1 MLKSSIKSEIQ
12 KLWNLTQGDSQ
23 ICVAILDGL
32 VDQSHDCLNAANLT
46 RLPTLI
52 QGEATANGSMSGHGT
67 HVASIIFGQHNSS
80 ELRGIAPQC
89 RGLIVPIFGDNNKKL
104 SQLDLSRAI
113 EQAVNA
119 GAHIINVSAGQLTD
133 NGEAEGWLDRAVQ
146 LCKDHNVLIV
156 AAAGNDGC
164 ECLHVPASLPTVLA
178 VGAMNDQGKPID
190 FSNWGEKYQNQ
201 GILAPG
207 EHILG
212 AKPGGGTQKLSGTSF
227 ATPIVSG
234 VAALLL
240 SLQVQRGETPD
251 PAKVRAVLLETA
263 IPCTD
268 KDTDDISR
276 CLLGKLNIS
285 GALQYFT
292 GGTMSEELDTV
303 ETVDS
308 VEAAG
313 CGCAEITKSAE
324 PEPNPEE
331 FIPPEIF
338 PVVPAVTTSA
348 PFTNSSNSQSTTMS
362 NRTSNYITASQ
373 APSDLAEVNL
383 VYALG
388 TLGYD
393 FGSEARR
400 DSFKQ
405 LMPGVQIDGT
415 AIPANPYD
423 ARQMVDYLGD
433 NLSEAKSLIWTLN
446 LELTP
451 VYAIEP
457 GGAFAR
463 DVYGILQ
470 ELLSGQI
477 QAEDSENYIERVSIP
492 GILSGRS
499 VKLFSGQVVPVI
511 EVPNT
516 RGLYGW
522 KVNTL
527 VQAAIQTVQA
537 QATEAQEE
545 SIRRTLGSFLSRI
558 YYDLRNLGTTSQDR
572 ALNFASTNA
581 FQAASTFAEA
591 VATGMELDSITVE
604 KSPFCR
610 LDSDCW
616 DVKLKFFDPENS
628 RRAKKLFRFTIDVSD
643 IIPVTLV
650 YSLLIVVG
658 WVKRQRDPT
667 KY

>member
-1 MLKSSIKSEIQ
+1 
-12 KLWNLTQGDSQ
+12 
-23 ICVAILDGL
+23 L

-104 SQLDLSRAI
+104 SQLDLARAI

-207 EHILG
+207 ENILG

-240 SLQVQRGETPD
+240 SLQVQRGEKPD

-285 GALQYFT
+285 GALAYFT

-308 VEAAG
+308 IEAAG
-313 CGCAEITKSAE
+313 CGCAEITNSAE
-324 PEPNPEE
+324 PEPSPEE
-331 FIPPEIF
+331 FIPPEFF

-348 PFTNSSNSQSTTMS
+348 PLTNSSNSQFTTMS

-477 QAEDSENYIERVSIP
+477 QAEDSENYVERVSIP

-511 EVPNT
+511 EVPNI
-516 RGLYGW
+516 RGMYGW

-537 QATEAQEE
+537 QASEAQEE

-643 IIPVTLV
+643 IIPVTLGEV
-650 YSLLIVVG
+650 RSWSTPY
-658 WVKRQRDPT
+658 
-667 KY
+667 

>member
-1 MLKSSIKSEIQ
+1 MLKSPIKADIQ
-12 KLWNLTQGDSQ
+12 KIWDLTQGDSQ
-23 ICVAILDGL
+23 ICVAVLDGL
-32 VDQSHDCLNAANLT
+32 VDQSHPCFNVANLT

-52 QGEATANGSMSGHGT
+52 QGEATDGSMSGHGT
-67 HVASIIFGQHNSS
+67 HVASIIFGQPESPVA
-80 ELRGIAPQC
+80 GIAPQC
-89 RGLIVPIFGDNNKKL
+89 RGLIVPIFSDHNQKL

-119 GAHIINVSAGQLTD
+119 GAHIINISAGQLTD
-133 NGEAEGWLDRAVQ
+133 NGEAEGWLDKAVQ
-146 LCKDHNVLIV
+146 LCRDNNVLIV

-190 FSNWGEKYQNQ
+190 FSNWGESYQNQ

-207 EHILG
+207 ENILG
-212 AKPGGGTQKLSGTSF
+212 AKPGGETHKLSGTSF

-234 VAALLL
+234 VPALLL
-240 SLQVQRGETPD
+240 SLQIQRGEKPD
-251 PAKVRAVLLETA
+251 PAKVRTALLETA

-292 GGTMSEELDTV
+292 GGTMSEELDTI

-308 VEAAG
+308 IEAAG
-313 CGCAEITKSAE
+313 CGCGAIDTTSDTTNITE

-331 FIPPEIF
+331 FMDELPEI
-338 PVVPAVTTSA
+338 VPASPVTNSA
-348 PFTNSSNSQSTTMS
+348 PLTTANLPNSRPTTMS

-373 APSDLAEVNL
+373 APSDLAEANL

-405 LMPGVQIDGT
+405 LMPGVAIDGT

-451 VYAIEP
+451 IYAIEP

-463 DVYGILQ
+463 DVYEILQ
-470 ELLSGQI
+470 QLLSGQI
-477 QAEDSENYIERVSIP
+477 QAEDSENYVERVSIP

-511 EVPNT
+511 EVPNI
-516 RGLYGW
+516 RGMYGW

-537 QATEAQEE
+537 QASEAQEE

-643 IIPVTLV
+643 IIPVTLGEV
-650 YSLLIVVG
+650 RSWSTPY
-658 WVKRQRDPT
+658 
-667 KY
+667 

>member
-1 MLKSSIKSEIQ
+1 MPKSSIETEIQ

-32 VDQSHDCLNAANLT
+32 VDQSHNCFNAANLT

-104 SQLDLSRAI
+104 SQLDLARAI

-240 SLQVQRGETPD
+240 SLQVQRGEKPD

-285 GALQYFT
+285 GALAYFT

-308 VEAAG
+308 IEAAG
-313 CGCAEITKSAE
+313 CGCAEITNSAE
-324 PEPNPEE
+324 PEPSPEE
-331 FIPPEIF
+331 FIPPEFF

-348 PFTNSSNSQSTTMS
+348 PFTNSSNSQFTTMS

-470 ELLSGQI
+470 QLLSGQI
-477 QAEDSENYIERVSIP
+477 QAEDSENYVERVSIP

-511 EVPNT
+511 EVPNI
-516 RGLYGW
+516 RGMYGW

-527 VQAAIQTVQA
+527 VQAAIRTVQA

-643 IIPVTLV
+643 IIPVTLGEV
-650 YSLLIVVG
+650 RSWSTPY
-658 WVKRQRDPT
+658 
-667 KY
+667 

>member
-1 MLKSSIKSEIQ
+1 MPKSSIKTEIQ
-12 KLWNLTQGDSQ
+12 ELWNLTRGDSQ
-23 ICVAILDGL
+23 ICVAVLDGL
-32 VDQSHDCLNAANLT
+32 VDQSHDCFNAANLT

-164 ECLHVPASLPTVLA
+164 DCLHVPASLPTVLA

-190 FSNWGEKYQNQ
+190 FSNWGESYQNQ

-207 EHILG
+207 ENILG

-240 SLQVQRGETPD
+240 SLQVQRGETPN
-251 PAKVRAVLLETA
+251 PAKVRRVLLETA
-263 IPCTD
+263 IPCTT

-285 GALQYFT
+285 GALAYFT

-331 FIPPEIF
+331 FIPPEFF

-373 APSDLAEVNL
+373 APSDLAQVNL

-463 DVYGILQ
+463 DVYAILQ
-470 ELLSGQI
+470 QLLSGQI
-477 QAEDSENYIERVSIP
+477 QAEDSENYVERVSIP

-527 VQAAIQTVQA
+527 VQAAIRTVQA
-537 QATEAQEE
+537 QVTEAQEG

-591 VATGMELDSITVE
+591 VATGMELESITVE

-628 RRAKKLFRFTIDVSD
+628 RRARKLFRFTIDVSD
-643 IIPVTLV
+643 IIPVTLGEV
-650 YSLLIVVG
+650 RSWSTAY
-658 WVKRQRDPT
+658 
-667 KY
+667 

>member
-1 MLKSSIKSEIQ
+1 MEIQ
-12 KLWNLTQGDSQ
+12 ELWNLTRGDSQ
-23 ICVAILDGL
+23 ICVAVLDGL
-32 VDQSHDCLNAANLT
+32 VDQSHNCFNAANLT

-89 RGLIVPIFGDNNKKL
+89 RGLIVPVFSDNNRKL
-104 SQLDLSRAI
+104 SQLDLARAI

-146 LCKDHNVLIV
+146 LCKEHNVLIV

-190 FSNWGEKYQNQ
+190 FSNWGESYQNQ

-207 EHILG
+207 ENILG

-251 PAKVRAVLLETA
+251 PAKVRGVLLETA

-285 GALQYFT
+285 GALAYFT

-308 VEAAG
+308 IEAAG

-331 FIPPEIF
+331 FIPPEFF

-362 NRTSNYITASQ
+362 NRTSYITASQ
-373 APSDLAEVNL
+373 APSDLAQVNL

-463 DVYGILQ
+463 DVYAILQ
-470 ELLSGQI
+470 QLLSGQI
-477 QAEDSENYIERVSIP
+477 QAEDSENYVERVSIP

-527 VQAAIQTVQA
+527 VQAAIETVQA

-643 IIPVTLV
+643 IIPVTLGEV
-650 YSLLIVVG
+650 RSWSTPY
-658 WVKRQRDPT
+658 
-667 KY
+667 

>member
-1 MLKSSIKSEIQ
+1 MPKSSIKTEIQ
-12 KLWNLTQGDSQ
+12 ELWNLTRGDSQ
-23 ICVAILDGL
+23 ICVAVLDGL
-32 VDQSHDCLNAANLT
+32 VDQSHDCFNAANLT

-89 RGLIVPIFGDNNKKL
+89 RGLIVPIFGDNNRKL
-104 SQLDLSRAI
+104 SQLDLARAI

-164 ECLHVPASLPTVLA
+164 DCLHVPASLPTVLA

-190 FSNWGEKYQNQ
+190 FSNWGESYQNQ

-207 EHILG
+207 ENILG

-251 PAKVRAVLLETA
+251 PAQVRRVLLETA
-263 IPCTD
+263 IPCTT

-285 GALQYFT
+285 GALAYFT

-331 FIPPEIF
+331 FIPPEFF

-373 APSDLAEVNL
+373 APSDLAQVNL

-477 QAEDSENYIERVSIP
+477 QAEDSENYVERVSIP

-643 IIPVTLV
+643 IIPVTLGEV
-650 YSLLIVVG
+650 RSWSTPY
-658 WVKRQRDPT
+658 
-667 KY
+667 

>member
-1 MLKSSIKSEIQ
+1 MPKSSIKTEIQ
-12 KLWNLTQGDSQ
+12 ELWNLTRGDSQ
-23 ICVAILDGL
+23 ICVAVLDGL
-32 VDQSHDCLNAANLT
+32 VDQSHDCFNAANLT

-89 RGLIVPIFGDNNKKL
+89 RGLIVPIFGDNNRKL
-104 SQLDLSRAI
+104 SQLDLARAI

-164 ECLHVPASLPTVLA
+164 DCLHVPASLPTVLA

-190 FSNWGEKYQNQ
+190 FSNWGESYQNQ

-207 EHILG
+207 ENILG

-251 PAKVRAVLLETA
+251 PAQVRRVLLETA
-263 IPCTD
+263 IPCTT

-285 GALQYFT
+285 GALAYFT

-331 FIPPEIF
+331 FIPPEFF

-348 PFTNSSNSQSTTMS
+348 PLTNSSNSQSTIMS

-463 DVYGILQ
+463 DVYAILQ
-470 ELLSGQI
+470 QLLSGQI
-477 QAEDSENYIERVSIP
+477 QAEDSENYVERVSIP

-643 IIPVTLV
+643 IIPVTLGEV
-650 YSLLIVVG
+650 RSLS
-658 WVKRQRDPT
+658 T
-667 KY
+667 HY

>member
-1 MLKSSIKSEIQ
+1 MPKSSIETEIQ

-104 SQLDLSRAI
+104 SQLDLARAI

-207 EHILG
+207 ENILG

-240 SLQVQRGETPD
+240 SLQVQRGEKPD

-285 GALQYFT
+285 GALAYFT

-308 VEAAG
+308 IEAAG
-313 CGCAEITKSAE
+313 CGCAEITNSAE
-324 PEPNPEE
+324 PEPSPEE
-331 FIPPEIF
+331 FIPPEFF

-348 PFTNSSNSQSTTMS
+348 PLTNSSNSQFTTMS

-463 DVYGILQ
+463 DVYAILQ
-470 ELLSGQI
+470 QLLSGQI
-477 QAEDSENYIERVSIP
+477 QAEDSENYVERVSIP

-527 VQAAIQTVQA
+527 VQAAIRTVQA

-643 IIPVTLV
+643 IIPVTLGEV
-650 YSLLIVVG
+650 RSWSTPY
-658 WVKRQRDPT
+658 
-667 KY
+667 

>member
-1 MLKSSIKSEIQ
+1 MPKSSIETEIH

-190 FSNWGEKYQNQ
+190 FSNWGESYQNQ

-308 VEAAG
+308 IEAAG
-313 CGCAEITKSAE
+313 CGCAEITNSAE

-331 FIPPEIF
+331 FIPPEFF

-348 PFTNSSNSQSTTMS
+348 PLTNSSNSQFTTMS

-451 VYAIEP
+451 IYAIEP

-477 QAEDSENYIERVSIP
+477 QAEDSENYVERVSIP

-511 EVPNT
+511 EVPNI
-516 RGLYGW
+516 RGMYGW

-537 QATEAQEE
+537 QASEAQEE

-643 IIPVTLV
+643 IIPVTLGEV
-650 YSLLIVVG
+650 RSWSTPY
-658 WVKRQRDPT
+658 
-667 KY
+667 

>member
-1 MLKSSIKSEIQ
+1 MPKSSIETEIQ

-104 SQLDLSRAI
+104 SQLDLARAI

-240 SLQVQRGETPD
+240 SLQVQRGEKPD

-285 GALQYFT
+285 GALAYFT

-308 VEAAG
+308 IEAAG
-313 CGCAEITKSAE
+313 CGCAEITNSAE
-324 PEPNPEE
+324 PEPSPEE
-331 FIPPEIF
+331 FIPPEFF

-348 PFTNSSNSQSTTMS
+348 PFTNSSNSQFTTMS

-470 ELLSGQI
+470 QLLSGQI
-477 QAEDSENYIERVSIP
+477 QAEDSENYVERVSIP

-511 EVPNT
+511 EVPNI
-516 RGLYGW
+516 RGMYGW

-537 QATEAQEE
+537 QASEAQEE

-643 IIPVTLV
+643 IIPVTLGEV
-650 YSLLIVVG
+650 RSWSTPY
-658 WVKRQRDPT
+658 
-667 KY
+667 

>member
-1 MLKSSIKSEIQ
+1 KSSIKMEIQ
-12 KLWNLTQGDSQ
+12 ELWNLTRGDSQ
-23 ICVAILDGL
+23 ICVAVLDGL
-32 VDQSHDCLNAANLT
+32 VDQSHNCFNAANLT

-104 SQLDLSRAI
+104 SQLDLARAI

-146 LCKDHNVLIV
+146 LCKEHNVLIV

-190 FSNWGEKYQNQ
+190 FSNWGESYQNQ

-207 EHILG
+207 ENILG

-251 PAKVRAVLLETA
+251 PAKVRGVLLETA

-285 GALQYFT
+285 GALAYFT

-308 VEAAG
+308 IEAAG

-331 FIPPEIF
+331 FIPPEFF

-362 NRTSNYITASQ
+362 NRTSYITASQ
-373 APSDLAEVNL
+373 APSDLAQVNL

-463 DVYGILQ
+463 DVYAILQ
-470 ELLSGQI
+470 QLLSGQI
-477 QAEDSENYIERVSIP
+477 QAEDSENYVERVSIP

-527 VQAAIQTVQA
+527 VQAAIETVQA

-643 IIPVTLV
+643 IIPVTLGEV
-650 YSLLIVVG
+650 RSWSTPY
-658 WVKRQRDPT
+658 
-667 KY
+667 

>member
-1 MLKSSIKSEIQ
+1 MPKSSIETEIQ

-104 SQLDLSRAI
+104 SQLDLARAI

-207 EHILG
+207 ENILG

-240 SLQVQRGETPD
+240 SLQVQRGEKPD

-285 GALQYFT
+285 GALAYFT

-308 VEAAG
+308 IEAAG
-313 CGCAEITKSAE
+313 CGCAEITNSAE
-324 PEPNPEE
+324 PEPSPEE
-331 FIPPEIF
+331 FIPPEFF

-348 PFTNSSNSQSTTMS
+348 PLTNSSNSQFTTMS

-477 QAEDSENYIERVSIP
+477 QAEDSENYVERVSIP

-511 EVPNT
+511 EVPNI
-516 RGLYGW
+516 RGMYGW

-537 QATEAQEE
+537 QASEAQEE

-643 IIPVTLV
+643 IIPVTLGEV
-650 YSLLIVVG
+650 RSWSTPY
-658 WVKRQRDPT
+658 
-667 KY
+667 

>member
-1 MLKSSIKSEIQ
+1 MPKSSIETEIQ

-190 FSNWGEKYQNQ
+190 FSNWGESYQNQ

-285 GALQYFT
+285 GALAYFT

-308 VEAAG
+308 IEAAG
-313 CGCAEITKSAE
+313 CGCAEITNSAE

-331 FIPPEIF
+331 FIPPEFF

-348 PFTNSSNSQSTTMS
+348 PFTNSSNSQFTTMS

-451 VYAIEP
+451 IYAIEP

-477 QAEDSENYIERVSIP
+477 QAEDSENYVERVSIP

-511 EVPNT
+511 EVPNI
-516 RGLYGW
+516 RGMYGW

-643 IIPVTLV
+643 IIPVTLGEV
-650 YSLLIVVG
+650 RSWSTPY
-658 WVKRQRDPT
+658 
-667 KY
+667 

>member
-1 MLKSSIKSEIQ
+1 MPKSSIKTEIQ
-12 KLWNLTQGDSQ
+12 ELWNLTQGDSQ

-32 VDQSHDCLNAANLT
+32 VDQSHNCFNAANLT

-104 SQLDLSRAI
+104 SQLDLARAI

-146 LCKDHNVLIV
+146 LCKDNNVLIV

-190 FSNWGEKYQNQ
+190 FSNWGESYQNQ

-207 EHILG
+207 ENILG
-212 AKPGGGTQKLSGTSF
+212 AKPGGGAQKLSGTSF

-308 VEAAG
+308 IEAAG

-331 FIPPEIF
+331 FIPPEFF

-348 PFTNSSNSQSTTMS
+348 PLTNSSNSQSTTMS

-405 LMPGVQIDGT
+405 LMPGVAIDGT

-477 QAEDSENYIERVSIP
+477 QAEDSENYVERVSIP

-511 EVPNT
+511 EVPNI
-516 RGLYGW
+516 RGMYGW

-537 QATEAQEE
+537 QASEAQEE

-643 IIPVTLV
+643 IIPVTLGEV
-650 YSLLIVVG
+650 RSWSTPY
-658 WVKRQRDPT
+658 
-667 KY
+667 

>member
-1 MLKSSIKSEIQ
+1 MPKSSIETEIQ

-89 RGLIVPIFGDNNKKL
+89 RGLIVPIFGDNNRKL

-240 SLQVQRGETPD
+240 SLQVQRGEKPD

-285 GALQYFT
+285 GALAYFT

-308 VEAAG
+308 IEAAG
-313 CGCAEITKSAE
+313 CGCAEITNSAE
-324 PEPNPEE
+324 PEPSPEE
-331 FIPPEIF
+331 FIPPEFF

-348 PFTNSSNSQSTTMS
+348 PLTNSSNSQFTTMS

-470 ELLSGQI
+470 QLLSGQI
-477 QAEDSENYIERVSIP
+477 QAEDSENYVERVSIP

-511 EVPNT
+511 EVPNI
-516 RGLYGW
+516 RGMYGW

-537 QATEAQEE
+537 QASEAQEE

-643 IIPVTLV
+643 IIPVTLGEV
-650 YSLLIVVG
+650 RSWSTPY
-658 WVKRQRDPT
+658 
-667 KY
+667 